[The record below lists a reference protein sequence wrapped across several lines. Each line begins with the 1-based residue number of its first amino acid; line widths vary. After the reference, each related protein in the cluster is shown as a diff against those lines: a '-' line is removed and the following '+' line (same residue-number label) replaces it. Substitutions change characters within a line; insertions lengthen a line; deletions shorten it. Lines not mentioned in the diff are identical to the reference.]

1 MKSKITQKLL
11 AALVFAAVLGTL
23 IGWAGESLAFIPG
36 PFGGPIV
43 AMRPGSN
50 CIHITVGPPRPGDFV
65 YIPGVSLLFSFFTI
79 RPGAYVLGLA
89 GPDVFCLF
97 GRRAGFTGPIII
109 MVGTSL

>member
-1 MKSKITQKLL
+1 MKSKISKKLL
-11 AALVFAAVLGTL
+11 IALIFVAIFAALAGSAAE
-23 IGWAGESLAFIPG
+23 ARAFLPG

-43 AMRPGSN
+43 AMRQGSN

-65 YIPGVSLLFSFFTI
+65 YIPRVSLLFSFFSI

-97 GRRAGFTGPIII
+97 GRRAGLTGPGII
-109 MVGTSL
+109 MISTSF